1 MNPVTVECGV
11 SISPDDIGE
20 PQVADNYDLNPVLTY
35 KDELLPHCQIGRQ
48 WTAQDSAGNRNTEIQ
63 VINSYGPILIII
75 IMFRP
80 LAEGWMQWSSILGG
94 VVPV

>member
-1 MNPVTVECGV
+1 MYGIFVYEVNSESAHRT
-11 SISPDDIGE
+11 
-20 PQVADNYDLNPVLTY
+20 
-35 KDELLPHCQIGRQ
+35 ELLC
-48 WTAQDSAGNRNTEIQ
+48 
-63 VINSYGPILIII
+63 SYNHGQLKSLIIII